1 MDEILLSIVIV
12 NYNSTLYLEKC
23 LESIFNSQKDNL
35 NIEVVVVD
43 NASLDKSYLNLV
55 NRFPEIQIIQ
65 NKSNYGF
72 SKANNIGIKHTKG
85 QFVLLLNPDT
95 IVEKNTLRII
105 IDYMQEHKEVG
116 IATCMIK
123 LPDGKIDDACHRG
136 FPTPWNSFCHFSGL
150 AGFFPRTQLFNGY
163 HLGFRNL
170 DQVHEIDSC
179 AGAFMMI
186 RRTLGEKLQWLDEDY
201 FWYGEDLDFCFRAK
215 QTGSKII
222 FNPHAAIMHY
232 KGISSGIKSH
242 SKKLATANKEIR
254 DQALEA
260 RFAVMKI
267 FYQKHYIYRYPKIVF
282 IAVLT
287 GIKFVKKMVKLFN
300 Q

>member
-1 MDEILLSIVIV
+1 MDDILLSIVIV

-23 LESIFNSQKDNL
+23 LESIFNSQKDNV

-72 SKANNIGIKHTKG
+72 SRANNIGIKHTKG

-95 IVEKNTLRII
+95 IVEKNTLRIT

-267 FYQKHYIYRYPKIVF
+267 FYQKHYIYRYPKIVYM
-282 IAVLT
+282 AVLT
-287 GIKFVKKMVKLFN
+287 GIKVVKKMVKLFN
-300 Q
+300 E